1 MIEVKPSSALDGAS
15 DAETASEAEVVAEA
29 ETLDSASGSVVTFV
43 ADDVQQR
50 QYPAATESP
59 EAVAFAAEP
68 SVPQEIALA
77 DDAEAQCAESIES
90 ASGSDHDDGLE
101 VARAETQALAGE
113 IDAPVTSDDEAAP
126 EAAPDAT
133 AEATP
138 RAECEIETFPSA
150 NSRALDGMSLFSG
163 IDDSRWI
170 DTRSRR

>member
-1 MIEVKPSSALDGAS
+1 
-15 DAETASEAEVVAEA
+15 
-29 ETLDSASGSVVTFV
+29 
-43 ADDVQQR
+43 
-50 QYPAATESP
+50 
-59 EAVAFAAEP
+59 
-68 SVPQEIALA
+68 
-77 DDAEAQCAESIES
+77 
-90 ASGSDHDDGLE
+90 

-113 IDAPVTSDDEAAP
+113 IDVPVASDDEAAP

-138 RAECEIETFPSA
+138 RVECEIETFPSA